1 MKWIVNQDRDC
12 AYKYEGID
20 YFNIEYKYLEEIC
33 ICFNLYYR
41 ENFLGT
47 FDSVDECV
55 EEIYNIILSLSPIYF
70 VNGYSFYE

>member
-47 FDSVDECV
+47 FDR
-55 EEIYNIILSLSPIYF
+55 
-70 VNGYSFYE
+70 